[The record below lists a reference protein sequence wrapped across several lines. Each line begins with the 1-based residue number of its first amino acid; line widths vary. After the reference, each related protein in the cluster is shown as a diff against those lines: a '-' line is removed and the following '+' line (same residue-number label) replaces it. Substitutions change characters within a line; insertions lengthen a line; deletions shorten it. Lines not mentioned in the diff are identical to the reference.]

1 MSGFA
6 IRHLNKEESHWYTT
20 NFNNFQNRIGGLGGT
35 VQIDQECNCDDA
47 RLFFA
52 YILENVLTIYLN
64 HILNKISFLSGL
76 PIRSQAQDA
85 EQGDKQHS
93 NKNTKVS

>member
-64 HILNKISFLSGL
+64 HILNKYLFSLVFQSDHKHKT
-76 PIRSQAQDA
+76 RSR
-85 EQGDKQHS
+85 GTS
-93 NKNTKVS
+93 NIATKTPR